1 MQSLNPIDERE
12 AQIVRISQSKKD
24 LAALLQHLKEIVE
37 GPAFKGS
44 HRSAQFLKYIV
55 EQSVA
60 GKFDLLKERMIGV
73 ELFGRSPSYDTGE
86 DAIVRV
92 TASDVRKR
100 LLQHYGR
107 NGTSCDFRLHLPS
120 GSYIPEIVHD
130 WDSDVG
136 YPDATAHHHQVEIK
150 AHDLILDR
158 EDAPAAQ
165 TQQASDAIPS
175 PVPHL
180 DTAPVQSSRKRQW
193 LLLGVALVILNI
205 AFWGI
210 SWSRSSRTVTTL
222 DPVLPWS
229 AFFSSPHV
237 THLITS
243 DPNIVVI
250 QEITG
255 SRLTVSDYANHE
267 YILEPN
273 KLTPEEIRLCHRIL
287 WGDDSAAAIDPPIT
301 ASIAAL
307 ASASSKRIDVRP
319 ARGIQLADLKT
330 DDNFIFLGS
339 PRSNPWSALF
349 SNELDFR
356 FVFDNATNQE
366 IIQNAHPRKGELSAY
381 VPTAMGWAT
390 GQSFA
395 IVGFVQNLDQ
405 NGQVLLLAGAN
416 GEGTEAAGRLVT
428 DPDRLANAL
437 HGCGIHPGGPLK
449 HFEILLRLSTM
460 AGSPTNVN
468 VIACHALPGT
478 N

>member
-1 MQSLNPIDERE
+1 MQSLDPIDVRE
-12 AQIVRISQSKKD
+12 AQILKISESKRD

-44 HRSAQFLKYIV
+44 HRSAQFLRYIV

-60 GKFDLLKERMIGV
+60 GKFDSLKERLIGV
-73 ELFGRSPSYDTGE
+73 ELFGRGPSYDTGE

-100 LLQHYGR
+100 LLQHYGK
-107 NGTSCDFRLHLPS
+107 NGTSCQFRLNLPS
-120 GSYIPEIVHD
+120 GSYIPEILHEEHYGAGPSD
-130 WDSDVG
+130 KTRLDHHTDIAAHNLSTAIQLPSDS
-136 YPDATAHHHQVEIK
+136 I
-150 AHDLILDR
+150 
-158 EDAPAAQ
+158 
-165 TQQASDAIPS
+165 S
-175 PVPHL
+175 PPELHL
-180 DTAPVQSSRKRQW
+180 VTPPVQTPRKRYW
-193 LLLGVALVILNI
+193 MLFGLVLVALNI

-210 SWSRSSRTVTTL
+210 FRHSSPGTKEP

-229 AFFSSPHV
+229 ALFSSPHV

-255 SRLTVSDYANHE
+255 SRLTVSDYANHQ
-267 YILEPN
+267 YIPEPN
-273 KLTPEEIRLCHRIL
+273 QLTPEEIRFCHTIL
-287 WGDDSAAAIDPPIT
+287 WGDDSAAAVDPPIT
-301 ASIAAL
+301 GSIAAL
-307 ASASSKRIDVRP
+307 AQANSKGIDVRA

-356 FVFDNATNQE
+356 FVFDEATKQE
-366 IIQNAHPRKGELSAY
+366 IIQNAHPRQGELPVY
-381 VPTAMGWAT
+381 IPTALGWAT
-390 GQSFA
+390 GRSFA

-428 DPDRLANAL
+428 DPYRLSNAL
-437 HGCGIHPGGPLK
+437 QGCGIKPGGPLK

-468 VIACHALPGT
+468 VVACHALPGT
-478 N
+478 I